1 MLILKKIAI
10 TGGLSSGKTSVCQVL
25 RACGA
30 YVVSADEIV
39 ARLLTPETTIG
50 QQVIHLLGPEIL
62 NGQKIDRDKIA
73 KKVFSE
79 PKLLERLEKILHPA
93 VLNEIEQQH
102 QKIQTKQ
109 NYSLFVAEIP
119 LLFESES
126 HHAFDLVIAVVAD
139 EELAKK
145 RYFEATHRD
154 TEDYENRMK
163 RQFHPSKKAAQADFV
178 IQNNGSLEELK
189 KQVIHLYKTH
199 LT

>member
-10 TGGLSSGKTSVCQVL
+10 TGGLSSGKTSVCHILQ
-25 RACGA
+25 ACGA

-39 ARLLTPETTIG
+39 ARLLTPGTAVG

-79 PKLLERLEKILHPA
+79 PKLLERLEKILHPV
-93 VLNEIEQQH
+93 VLDEIEQEY
-102 QKIQTKQ
+102 QKRAKGHK
-109 NYSLFVAEIP
+109 YPLFVAEIP
-119 LLFESES
+119 LLYESES
-126 HHAFDLVIAVVAD
+126 HHAFDLVVAVVTD

-145 RYFEATHRD
+145 RYFNATRRHP
-154 TEDYENRMK
+154 EDYENRMK
-163 RQFHPSKKAAQADFV
+163 RQLHPSKKAAHADFV
-178 IQNNGSLEELK
+178 IHNNGSIEELT
-189 KQVIHLYKTH
+189 KQVTHLYKTH